1 MNLQFRKVSHDPVSE
16 ERGKIPVAHLFS
28 QQHVE
33 VCFIHMLRHSARPAG
48 SQIQRLMQAYR
59 GTRLKFHQREAR

>member
-1 MNLQFRKVSHDPVSE
+1 MIPCAKSGGE
-16 ERGKIPVAHLFS
+16 IPVAHLFS